1 MNEDSLIQ
9 VDGLLVND
17 FLRAENVRAA
27 MNYQPRDDDVFIATY
42 PKCGTT
48 WTQYIVCNIFTRG
61 NAPNN
66 VTDFLLQAPYFD
78 FMGADAPKKMPRPG
92 ALMTHLP
99 FSMRRHSNKARYIYV
114 ARNPYDCAVSYY
126 HYLLG
131 HTPKTCS
138 DVSFE
143 TFVKAFITGR
153 VPYGD
158 YFDHL
163 IPWYEHRQDPNVLFF
178 TYEDL
183 KKDTSSWVLKIAD
196 FLGKQEYG
204 DALRADSKLFQR
216 ILDSCSLGNMR
227 EVFDCRCDGFVDA
240 LLELP
245 EDKRLESMEVYRKKG
260 VTKQESHE
268 GSGRVRKGKIGDW
281 KNHFTTPELLDTMKC
296 WIDEKTKGTDVM
308 RLWEDLNLP

>member
-48 WTQYIVCNIFTRG
+48 WTQYIVCNIFTGG

-281 KNHFTTPELLDTMKC
+281 KNHFTTPELLDTMKG

>member
-1 MNEDSLIQ
+1 MSRRSLTLRKNGLRFRVSQPAKVPPSRHPHPTPSSEPTAVDNMSRVDRQIIPMGKMNEDSLIQ
-9 VDGLLVND
+9 VDGILVND
-17 FLRAENVRAA
+17 FLREENVRAA
-27 MNYQPRDDDVFIATY
+27 MHYEPGEDDVFIASY

-78 FMGADAPKKMPRPG
+78 FMGADAPKKMPKPG

-99 FSMRRHSNKARYIYV
+99 FNMRRHSNK

-131 HTPKTCS
+131 HTPKTCT

-143 TFVKAFITGR
+143 TFVKAFIAGR

-163 IPWYEHRQDPNVLFF
+163 LSWYEHRHDPNVLFF
-178 TYEDL
+178 TC
-183 KKDTSSWVLKIAD
+183 
-196 FLGKQEYG
+196 
-204 DALRADSKLFQR
+204 DS
-216 ILDSCSLGNMR
+216 
-227 EVFDCRCDGFVDA
+227 FVNA

-245 EDKRLESMEVYRKKG
+245 EEKRLESMEIYRKKG
-260 VTKQESHE
+260 AAKRESHE

-281 KNHFTTPELLDTMKC
+281 KNHFTTPELLDAMKG
-296 WIDEKTKGTDVM
+296 WINEKTKGTDVM

>member
-27 MNYQPRDDDVFIATY
+27 MKYQPRDDDVFIATY

-48 WTQYIVCNIFTRG
+48 WTQYIVCNIFTGG

-114 ARNPYDCAVSYY
+114 ARNPLMTAPSLTTITSWDTRPRPALTFPSKHSSPTFSVNKSTETHCG
-126 HYLLG
+126 L
-131 HTPKTCS
+131 TP
-138 DVSFE
+138 
-143 TFVKAFITGR
+143 
-153 VPYGD
+153 
-158 YFDHL
+158 
-163 IPWYEHRQDPNVLFF
+163 
-178 TYEDL
+178 
-183 KKDTSSWVLKIAD
+183 
-196 FLGKQEYG
+196 
-204 DALRADSKLFQR
+204 KLFQR

>member
-1 MNEDSLIQ
+1 MNAESLVE

-17 FLRAENVRAA
+17 FLREENVRAA
-27 MNYQPRDDDVFIATY
+27 MRYRPREDDVFIATY

-66 VTDFLLQAPYFD
+66 VTDFFLQAPYFD
-78 FMGADAPKKMPRPG
+78 FMGEDAATKMPRPG

-99 FSMRRHSNKARYIYV
+99 FNKRYHSEKARYIVV

-131 HTPKTCS
+131 HTPKSCT

-143 TFVKAFITGR
+143 TFVDAFVSGR

-158 YFDHL
+158 YFDYL
-163 IPWYEHRQDPNVLFF
+163 LSWYARKEDPNILFL
-178 TYEDL
+178 TYENL
-183 KKDTSSWVLKIAD
+183 KKDTSTWILKIAD
-196 FLGKQEYG
+196 FLGKEEYG
-204 DALRADSKLFQR
+204 DALRADPNLFNR
-216 ILDSCSLGNMR
+216 ILQSCSLNNMR
-227 EVFDCRCDGFVDA
+227 AVFDCRCDNFVNA

-245 EDKRLESMEVYRKKG
+245 EDKRLPSMEIYRIKRHAKR
-260 VTKQESHE
+260 ESHE

-281 KNHFTTPELLDTMKC
+281 KNHFTTPELLERMKS
-296 WIDEKTKGTDVM
+296 WITTKTKGTDVM
-308 RLWEDLNLP
+308 ELWGDLDIP

>member
-1 MNEDSLIQ
+1 MNEESLVE

-27 MNYQPRDDDVFIATY
+27 MQYQPREDDVFIATY

-48 WTQYIVCNIFTRG
+48 WTQYIVCNIFTGG

-78 FMGADAPKKMPRPG
+78 FMGADAATKMPRPG

-99 FSMRRHSNKARYIYV
+99 FSMHRHSNKAKYIYV

-131 HTPKTCS
+131 HTPKTCT

-143 TFVKAFITGR
+143 TFVKAFVNGR

-158 YFDHL
+158 FFDHL
-163 IPWYEHRQDPNVLFF
+163 VPWYERRQDSNILFF

-183 KKDTSSWVLKIAD
+183 KKDTRAWVLKIAD
-196 FLGKQEYG
+196 FIDKEKYG
-204 DALRADSKLFQR
+204 DALRNDEKLFQR
-216 ILDSCSLGNMR
+216 ILDACSLGNMR
-227 EVFDCRCDGFVDA
+227 EVFNCGCSTFVSS
-240 LLELP
+240 LLGLP
-245 EDKRLESMEVYRKKG
+245 EEKRLPSMEIYRTNGLSKK
-260 VTKQESHE
+260 ESHE

-281 KNHFTTPELLDTMKC
+281 KNHFTTSELRDEMKS
-296 WIDEKTKGTDVM
+296 WIENKTKNTDVM
-308 RLWEDLNLP
+308 RLWEDLDLP